1 MKKSLYLFLGVLLI
15 CGIYQACA
23 PDVELP
29 GSIYGVV
36 TDKATGEPIKSA
48 GVELSPDG
56 LKSITGSE
64 GQFEFTEL
72 EPGKYTLLITKTGY
86 LDFASSTIEVKAGK
100 TAKGDV
106 QIEKLPPALKVV
118 DGNRKEITNID
129 FGSSEDDVAR
139 SFSIFNDG
147 TDPLEWQITAT
158 ADWIKAISK
167 KDGKLA
173 AGATQ
178 SLIMTIDRTLLNSGL
193 NTTTVHITSN
203 NGSKQLTVTAT
214 NNYKATTLNTLPVT
228 DVKSNSA
235 TLNGEIITIGTPKY
249 TERGFV
255 YAQSSMPTLDNSIKK
270 VTALLTE
277 NNSFS
282 ATIDGLIL
290 GTTYYVR
297 AYAINGGKPAYSSN
311 EVSFVATGTS
321 LAKVATG
328 AVTNLSKQDG
338 KATFS
343 GSILS
348 EGDPAYTKRGF
359 VYGLLHNPTVGN
371 DTNVVVAGTGKGD
384 FFYNVIGLKFGE
396 IYYVRAYAENTL
408 GIAYGEEVTA
418 DLSPSAPMVAT
429 NDVEVLPVSDTEGTA
444 TFSATITDA
453 GIPAYTERGFVYAQV
468 QNPTLNTAT
477 KVVVEGSGVGQ
488 YSTSVKSLET
498 NKNYYVRAYLVY
510 AQGVAY
516 GDEKPFII
524 QTTLSPSVTT
534 SAVTNITYNS
544 AEVGGN
550 VSFDGGSEVTERG
563 VCYSTSPNPTIS
575 DTKVIAGAGTGAF
588 TAELTGLSIETTY
601 YVRAYAIN
609 SKGLSYG
616 EQVSFQTKNR
626 SLPIVAT
633 LAAKNITYTTA
644 TIEAEVRESGGSEVT
659 ERGVCYSVSSNP
671 TISDTKIMVG
681 SGVGMFIANLTDLSV
696 ETTYYV
702 RAYATN
708 AKGTSYGDEITF
720 QTNAYS
726 LPTVTTEDVTY
737 ITHTSATV
745 GGNVTSDGG
754 AAVTERGICYSLSS
768 NPTIS
773 DNKIQSGMG
782 EGNFSIELRNLSV
795 ETTYYVRAYAINSKG
810 INYGNEVSFQTI
822 AYALPNVTTI
832 SVGNINYSSA
842 TVNAM
847 VITENAEEITERGVC
862 YSTSPN
868 SSINDAKVVEGS
880 GAGVFSVELT
890 QLSHSTTYYLRA
902 YAMSQFGTAYGEEL
916 SFTTLARYYENGHE
930 YVDLGL
936 SVKWAT
942 CNIGATKP
950 EEIGDKFAWGDII
963 PNRGGSWGEYMH
975 CYDAAN
981 NLTKYCTDSTHG
993 VVDNKTTL
1001 EPIDDAAHIHWGG
1014 NWRMPTKKEI
1024 EELCSNCDVKWLS
1037 QGKLRFVSRKA
1048 GYTDKSIILCVP
1060 QTSNYHYFWTSSL
1073 SGSDNSA
1080 AYSFYIYGTHTSGD
1094 CRGGFINRYSLC
1106 FIRPVCP

>member
-1 MKKSLYLFLGVLLI
+1 MKKYLYLLLGVLLV
-15 CGIYQACA
+15 CGIYQACV

-36 TDKATGEPIKSA
+36 ADKATGEPIKSA
-48 GVELSPDG
+48 GVELSPGG
-56 LKSITGSE
+56 LKTITGSE

-72 EPGKYTLLITKTGY
+72 DPGKYTLLITKTGY

-147 TDPLEWQITAT
+147 TEPLEWQITAT
-158 ADWIKAISK
+158 ADWIKSISK

-524 QTTLSPSVTT
+524 QTILSPSVTT

-726 LPTVTTEDVTY
+726 LPTVNTLEPSY
-737 ITHTSATV
+737 ITNSSANV
-745 GGNVTSDGG
+745 GGNVISDGG
-754 AAVTERGICYSLSS
+754 TEVTERGICYSLST

-773 DNKIQSGMG
+773 DSKLVAGKG
-782 EGNFSIELRNLSV
+782 EGFFNVELNNL
-795 ETTYYVRAYAINSKG
+795 EMATTYYVRAYAVNSKG
-810 INYGNEVSFQTI
+810 VNYGEQVSFQTI
-822 AYALPNVTTI
+822 TGSLPNVTTI
-832 SVGNINYSSA
+832 SVVNIDYSSA
-842 TVNAM
+842 TVNGM
-847 VITENAEEITERGVC
+847 VTLSDNVVECGIC
-862 YSTSPN
+862 YSSLPNPTINELKVISTSE
-868 SSINDAKVVEGS
+868 SAVFSIN
-880 GAGVFSVELT
+880 LT
-890 QLSHSTTYYLRA
+890 NLSDGTKYYVRA
-902 YAMSQFGTAYGEEL
+902 YATNDIGTAYGEEL
-916 SFTTLARYYENGHE
+916 NFTTKARTYENGHE

-950 EEIGDKFAWGDII
+950 EERGDEFAWGDII
-963 PNRGGSWGEYMH
+963 PNRGGSWGAYVH

-981 NLTKYCTDSTHG
+981 NLTKYCTDSTLG

-1001 EPIDDAAHIHWGG
+1001 EPMDDAAHIHWGG
-1014 NWRMPTKKEI
+1014 NWRMPTDNEFR
-1024 EELCSNCDVKWLS
+1024 ELYNNCDVKMLS
-1037 QGKLRFVSRKA
+1037 KEKIQFVSRKA

-1060 QTSNYHYFWTSSL
+1060 YVSNWYYFWTSNL
-1073 SGSDNSA
+1073 SGGDNSI
-1080 AYSFYIYGTHTSGD
+1080 AYSFCIYSTGTKASVDFSGEY
-1094 CRGGFINRYSLC
+1094 RYSLC

>member
-1 MKKSLYLFLGVLLI
+1 MKKYLYLLLGVLLV
-15 CGIYQACA
+15 CGIYQACV

-36 TDKATGEPIKSA
+36 ADKATGEPIKSA
-48 GVELSPDG
+48 GVELSPGG
-56 LKSITGSE
+56 LKTITGSE

-72 EPGKYTLLITKTGY
+72 DPGKYTLLITKTGY

-147 TDPLEWQITAT
+147 TEPLEWQITAT
-158 ADWIKAISK
+158 ADWIKSISK

-726 LPTVTTEDVTY
+726 LPTVNTLEPSY
-737 ITHTSATV
+737 ITNSSATV
-745 GGNVTSDGG
+745 GGNVISDGG
-754 AAVTERGICYSLSS
+754 TEVTERGICYSLST

-773 DNKIQSGMG
+773 DSKLVAGKG
-782 EGNFSIELRNLSV
+782 EGFFNVELTNL
-795 ETTYYVRAYAINSKG
+795 EMATTYYVRAYAVNSKG
-810 INYGNEVSFQTI
+810 VNYGEQVSFQTI
-822 AYALPNVTTI
+822 TGSLPNVTTI
-832 SVGNINYSSA
+832 SVVNIDYSSA
-842 TVNAM
+842 TVNGM
-847 VITENAEEITERGVC
+847 VTLSDDIIEYGIC
-862 YSTSPN
+862 YSLSPN
-868 SSINDAKVVEGS
+868 PTINELKVVSTSESAVFSIN
-880 GAGVFSVELT
+880 LT
-890 QLSHSTTYYLRA
+890 NLSDGTTYYVRA
-902 YAMSQFGTAYGEEL
+902 YATNNIGTAYGEEL
-916 SFTTLARYYENGHE
+916 SFTTKAKFYENGYE

-942 CNIGATKP
+942 CNVGATKP
-950 EEIGDKFAWGDII
+950 EEVGHKFAWGDII
-963 PNRGGSWGEYMH
+963 PNRGGSWGSYVH

-981 NLTKYCTDSTHG
+981 NLTKYCTDSLYGT
-993 VVDNKTTL
+993 VDNKTTL
-1001 EPIDDAAHIHWGG
+1001 EPVDDAAHIHWGG
-1014 NWRMPTKKEI
+1014 NWRMPTQKEWQ
-1024 EELCSNCDVKWLS
+1024 ELIDNCSSTRLS
-1037 QGKLRFVSRKA
+1037 ISGMVGYKFVSKKA
-1048 GYTDKSIILCVP
+1048 GYTDKSIILVGDIP
-1060 QTSNYHYFWTSSL
+1060 GYYYQGYYWTSNKR
-1073 SGSDNSA
+1073 SDIEAHCLHIHSNS
-1080 AYSFYIYGTHTSGD
+1080 YNHT
-1094 CRGGFINRYSLC
+1094 IVYQARYELNPV
-1106 FIRPVCP
+1106 RPVCP